1 MSAPDTHV
9 RQPSLKGRRP
19 VAGLWLPADW
29 LAVEVRAALLLRHWR
44 AGSAAWRFPEGDLLR
59 FNATVVQDCD
69 ALEGWPLL
77 ALETGGLCSAELT
90 QEEQATL
97 PAADLWLVQ
106 GGRVAALD
114 LHQAERLALE
124 DCLDLDGHPWQ
135 DTHDCRDALP
145 PLVIE
150 ELPPAKDIHTILQGK
165 VKPPSPQREAFLQSL
180 AKQPPA
186 RASGKRA
193 PAQATSG
200 GAGKGLL
207 IWIVLFAVV
216 ILGNHLPDAVH
227 LAQNAVSPSAS
238 TAPLAQDSDDPS
250 GPGALL
256 FVAALLIVITLLLIG
271 ALRRF
276 FSGTPQH
283 WTATPTP
290 VASARALP
298 PRRSQAPATPSRWRR
313 LLTSLAITSRFSA
326 LLNRRQS
333 AYLRRMLNL
342 FEKGDID
349 EALRHALPLGGEQ
362 SSLGQAFGTPDRRD
376 DLSLGRPS
384 GPGAS
389 ISLGEDLEAHL
400 RKVYRQHFEK
410 LDRAGRIDEAVFILA
425 ELLKVRQEA
434 LDYLERHQRFRQ
446 AAELALAWDM
456 SADWIVRLFCLAD
469 DWKTALQVAR
479 RDDAFVSAVQML
491 QTKWPQV
498 ADRLRMEWAEMLV
511 ARGDWLKAVD
521 VAWPI
526 PEARDRAVHWLS
538 QAEAAGGSLGTE
550 ALVTRAALLPDTL
563 EAYAAPLRA
572 LRDDPELFR
581 DRQALARAL
590 LWVGT
595 KNRHTRDNR
604 SLALLARMVLPALL
618 DDHATQRAHL
628 SRSELDSL
636 LKLSRDTLLQAD
648 LPSRGFPKG
657 RATPL
662 QRATSPL
669 HWQAPP
675 AGQQA
680 ILDAVALEDQRTLVA
695 LGEAGAQVLDAHGRA
710 VFSFAE
716 PAHRLVIAH
725 NRRVALAMAR
735 RDQVWRITKLDLVR
749 RTALDLGVLELHA
762 HSLVFDGIS
771 WAVTLRDSVR
781 VVDVDRSFAVLWHV
795 SDLKGDIRLFHHTE
809 HFEQWLV
816 SGADGSLV
824 LWRYALPSRRLAE
837 RRPVDAPLERQLITP
852 NPLGGLLT
860 FTCQDGTNGTMT
872 LTMESTGG
880 RYDIPLPGTT
890 PEQVTVPDLE
900 VLPEWLLIGLA
911 PQGNTRQWRLVS
923 QQSLQTCAVLDWPAD
938 APLQVRAQAHDW
950 RLFDQTGRLL
960 RLDTLTSELRELRG

>member
-106 GGRVAALD
+106 GGRVTALD

-165 VKPPSPQREAFLQSL
+165 VKPPSPQRDAFLQSL
-180 AKQPPA
+180 AKNPPA
-186 RASGKRA
+186 RTSGKQA

-200 GAGKGLL
+200 GAGKGTP
-207 IWIVLFAVV
+207 IWPWVFAVV
-216 ILGNHLPDAVH
+216 ILGRFLPDALH
-227 LAQNAVSPSAS
+227 LPQGAGPASAS
-238 TAPLAQDSDDPS
+238 TAPLTEAAGDPS
-250 GPGALL
+250 GPGPLL
-256 FVAALLIVITLLLIG
+256 FVAVLLVVIALLLIG

-283 WTATPTP
+283 WTAAPTP

-362 SSLGQAFGTPDRRD
+362 GSLGQAFGTPDRRD

-456 SADWIVRLFCLAD
+456 STDWIVRLFCLAD

-526 PEARDRAVHWLS
+526 PEARDRAVQWLS

-572 LRDDPELFR
+572 LRDDPARFR

-648 LPSRGFPKG
+648 LPSRGFPKV

-749 RTALDLGVLELHA
+749 RTARNLGVLELHA
-762 HSLVFDGIS
+762 HSPVFDGIS

-816 SGADGSLV
+816 SGADSTHM
-824 LWRYALPSRRLAE
+824 LWRYALPSRRLVE
-837 RRPVDAPLERQLITP
+837 RIPVAPPLEHQRIRP
-852 NPLGGLLT
+852 NPVGGLLT
-860 FTCQDGTNGTMT
+860 FTCRDDAQGGVT
-872 LTMESTGG
+872 LTIERAG
-880 RYDIPLPGTT
+880 RRCDIPLPGTT
-890 PEQVTVPDLE
+890 PVAALDLE
-900 VLPEWLLIGLA
+900 VFPEWLLVGLV

-923 QQSLQTCAVLDWPAD
+923 QQSLLACAVLDWPAD